1 MDWFKKLGPGIM
13 FAGAAIGV
21 SHLVQSTR
29 AGADFG
35 FGLIWALLLINLIKY
50 PFFAFGVHYTS
61 CTGQDL
67 LTAFSKMGRWVLV
80 VYFML
85 TLCTMF
91 TFQTAVTIVTAGIAT
106 SLTGI
111 GTPII
116 WAGIILFIC
125 FLILLRGRFAL
136 LDQLMKYVVFALTI
150 TTILALIFAWVSTP
164 SAPNWDQIIPQ
175 STTGIAFLI
184 AFMGWMPAPLDLAIW
199 QSLWAV
205 EKKHLDPEIDVR
217 QAKWDFNIGYG
228 TTILIGLS
236 FILLGGMVMHDQ
248 GREFSNSGAVF
259 ANQLIGMYT
268 ESLGQWSKAF
278 IGIAA
283 LTTMFSTSL
292 STLDGSPRV
301 MAKTSSLLF
310 AQGHRMN
317 YLTWLI
323 ILVIGSVLVYL
334 GLTDQMG
341 TLIAFGTVLSFI
353 SAPFYAIVIY
363 RVVTGP
369 TLDKNFHPS
378 FLVKLMSII
387 AIVLLIGFSIW
398 YLSTL

>member
-1 MDWFKKLGPGIM
+1 MEWFKKLGPGIM

-29 AGADFG
+29 AGADYG

-61 CTGQDL
+61 RTGEDL

-111 GTPII
+111 GTPVL
-116 WAGIILFIC
+116 WAGLILLAC
-125 FLILLRGRFAL
+125 FMILLRGRFAV
-136 LDQLMKYVVFALTI
+136 LDTVMKYVVLALTI
-150 TTILALIFAWVSTP
+150 TTVMALIFAWS
-164 SAPNWDQIIPQ
+164 N
-175 STTGIAFLI
+175 TTSSSSWAQTVPTTTAGIAFLI

-205 EKKHLDPEIDVR
+205 EKKQLDPELKSSQVR
-217 QAKWDFNIGYG
+217 WDFNIGYA
-228 TTILIGLS
+228 TTIIIGLS
-236 FILLGGMVMHDQ
+236 FILLGGIVMFDQ
-248 GREFSNSGAVF
+248 GQEFSNSGAIF
-259 ANQLIGMYT
+259 ANQLISMYT
-268 ESLGQWSKAF
+268 DSLGQWSKVF

-283 LTTMFSTSL
+283 FTTMFSTSL

-301 MAKTSSLLF
+301 MAKTSNLLF
-310 AQGHRMN
+310 APGYRIG
-317 YLTWLI
+317 YLAWLI

-353 SAPFYAIVIY
+353 SAPFYAIIIY

-369 TLDKNFHPS
+369 SLDKAFHPS
-378 FLVKLMSII
+378 PLVKFLSLT
-387 AIVLLIGFSIW
+387 AIVLLIGFSLW